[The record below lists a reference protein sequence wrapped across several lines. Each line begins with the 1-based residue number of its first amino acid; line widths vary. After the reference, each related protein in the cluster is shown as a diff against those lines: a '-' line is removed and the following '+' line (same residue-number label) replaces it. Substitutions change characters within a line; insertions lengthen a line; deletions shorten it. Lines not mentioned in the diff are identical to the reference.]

1 MVENQYSFH
10 IQCLQF
16 DNGEEFKTFTPYL
29 TTHGITHRCSC
40 PYTPEQ
46 NDRVERKMRHLVET
60 GLALLATSS
69 LPLQFWLYAF
79 HKLLI
84 SLIDYQLKFFNFNLL
99 FKCCLIKL
107 QTITISKCSATYAIH
122 TFTKHKLCYRSS
134 PCVFLGYSPT
144 HKGYMCF
151 DSKSNSIYIT
161 RHVKFHET
169 KFPFQQIVNT
179 SSASSSYQFM
189 SIPTLLPIPL
199 SIPPTQTS

>member
-69 LPLQFWLYAF
+69 LPLQLWLYAF

-84 SLIDYQLKFFNFNLL
+84 SLIDYQLKFFNFNIL

-107 QTITISKCSATYAIH
+107 QTITISKCSATYVIH
-122 TFTKHKLCYRSS
+122 TFTLIINIHYKKIG
-134 PCVFLGYSPT
+134 F
-144 HKGYMCF
+144 
-151 DSKSNSIYIT
+151 
-161 RHVKFHET
+161 
-169 KFPFQQIVNT
+169 
-179 SSASSSYQFM
+179 
-189 SIPTLLPIPL
+189 
-199 SIPPTQTS
+199 